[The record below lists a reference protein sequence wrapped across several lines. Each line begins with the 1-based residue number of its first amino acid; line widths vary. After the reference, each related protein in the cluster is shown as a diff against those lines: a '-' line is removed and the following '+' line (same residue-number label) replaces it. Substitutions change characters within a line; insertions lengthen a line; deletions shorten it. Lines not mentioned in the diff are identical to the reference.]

1 MLLTKQVK
9 TKWSRTNRKRYEELG
24 YVYTRMGDELTVKVE
39 HLLKGSHCRIKYKCD
54 RCGKI
59 TEITYQAY
67 CKNKGDIDL
76 CHRCIN
82 GQSVE
87 RYRQKYLKNGNTLND
102 WFKENNLDIDKYWDY
117 EKNKCL
123 PTEVSK
129 CCNMKVWIKCQEKDY
144 HGSYEITCSGF
155 TNQGQ
160 RCPYCSGKKVNPKDS
175 LGQYIIDNYGEEFFN
190 KVWSEDN
197 QIFPFEITPSSRKVC
212 IWKCYDCKHEDFK
225 RTAKDSKR
233 SNFRCSKCSIESK
246 DSLYEKEILKYLN
259 SIGYDVKKEFDCTLR
274 VENPKTN
281 RVLPYDN
288 EIVLENGKHLII
300 EVHGGQH
307 YECGFYFRY
316 YKLSELEAQER
327 LHRRQVLDRYKR
339 IKCKQLGYEYLEI
352 PYWLFNKNKEYK
364 RVIDNKIQKIL
375 SMEN

>member
-117 EKNKCL
+117 EKKQML
-123 PTEVSK
+123 
-129 CCNMKVWIKCQEKDY
+129 
-144 HGSYEITCSGF
+144 
-155 TNQGQ
+155 
-160 RCPYCSGKKVNPKDS
+160 
-175 LGQYIIDNYGEEFFN
+175 
-190 KVWSEDN
+190 
-197 QIFPFEITPSSRKVC
+197 
-212 IWKCYDCKHEDFK
+212 
-225 RTAKDSKR
+225 
-233 SNFRCSKCSIESK
+233 
-246 DSLYEKEILKYLN
+246 
-259 SIGYDVKKEFDCTLR
+259 
-274 VENPKTN
+274 TN
-281 RVLPYDN
+281 R
-288 EIVLENGKHLII
+288 
-300 EVHGGQH
+300 
-307 YECGFYFRY
+307 GF
-316 YKLSELEAQER
+316 KML
-327 LHRRQVLDRYKR
+327 
-339 IKCKQLGYEYLEI
+339 
-352 PYWLFNKNKEYK
+352 
-364 RVIDNKIQKIL
+364 
-375 SMEN
+375 